1 MIKKQMGIQFSE
13 PEAELLK
20 LLADID
26 GISIAQ
32 YVREATYA
40 KMNVPSVG
48 GDKIISILIDHL
60 KYADVIQK
68 AKEEELKLVQGVQG
82 VQVKAAKQ
90 GKRSVGVVESENQV
104 VKK

>member
-26 GISIAQ
+26 GISVAQ
-32 YVREATYA
+32 YVREATYT

-68 AKEEELKLVQGVQG
+68 AKEAELKGVKG
-82 VQVKAAKQ
+82 LKETEK
-90 GKRSVGVVESENQV
+90 QV